1 MKEIFRRY
9 PIGIQNFEDLRN
21 NNCVYIDEN
30 GLEQVRVNRS
40 DGYAISQIKKTN
52 IRQVIFSTETNK
64 VVSRR
69 AEKLG
74 IEVQQG
80 LKSKKE
86 AVIEYC
92 KKNKIQLTNV
102 LFLGNDLNDYE
113 GLKEIK
119 GWELKI

>member
-1 MKEIFRRY
+1 MDNREFYKKIEQLQLIAYDFD
-9 PIGIQNFEDLRN
+9 GVMT

-92 KKNKIQLTNV
+92 KR
-102 LFLGNDLNDYE
+102 
-113 GLKEIK
+113 IK
-119 GWELKI
+119 FN